1 MRTVDAFLKG
11 YKPAFLEI
19 PHTKF
24 TTEKL
29 DLLLVK
35 YPYVDEKAYDLL
47 NGNAFY
53 LFFQNQSVYARFQTE
68 IEHIAFTKGE
78 IDRLLGDI
86 LGFPPKAIDF
96 YVRMMTEKRNG
107 NIDAFQ
113 RMKNRKIG
121 MIYCG
126 CSFGSDVNDF
136 VENALWLLE
145 KYPYEEAKKD
155 GMFVRIGLESR
166 LSVPIGS
173 YRELTEFHEY
183 IMQQSS
189 VVPV

>member
-29 DLLLVK
+29 DLLLSK

-47 NGNAFY
+47 NGNVFY

-68 IEHIAFTKGE
+68 IERISFTKGE

-96 YVRMMTEKRNG
+96 YIRMMTEKRNG

-136 VENALWLLE
+136 VENALWLLD
-145 KYPYEEAKKD
+145 KYPYEEAKED

-166 LSVPIGS
+166 LLVPIGS